1 MKKSI
6 CLFFMITNITLF
18 FFWIVAFIEIE
29 SFEFLLKNANYF
41 RWANIAY
48 LAVSVA
54 IPILVF
60 KLNLEKLL
68 SRYEEAVPVPNPD
81 KYLLLFAVELLSC
94 VFIGG
99 FIYATILNIN
109 EQEIT
114 QINLLR
120 LYHIPFLTWGSYFG
134 FIVNYLSFRYL
145 LSKSKEDS

>member
-6 CLFFMITNITLF
+6 CLLFMIVNITLF

-48 LAVSVA
+48 LAVSIAV
-54 IPILVF
+54 PILVF

-68 SRYEEAVPVPNPD
+68 SRYEEGVPVPNPD
-81 KYLLLFAVELLSC
+81 KYILLFALELL
-94 VFIGG
+94 VFILVGG
-99 FIYATILNIN
+99 FIYATILGTNG
-109 EQEIT
+109 QEVT

-134 FIVNYLSFRYL
+134 FIVNYLSFRYF
-145 LSKSKEDS
+145 LSKGKK